1 MFFMQIVPF
10 YKMTQKT
17 SYTILKMYDFTIIMT
32 YINLFYSF
40 LWFLSLFVFVRYVRV
55 NVLLNVRFYFYE
67 FLSNITHGSA
77 CRTAYAQASIVFP
90 EMC

>member
-40 LWFLSLFVFVRYVRV
+40 LWFLSLFIFVRYVRV
-55 NVLLNVRFYFYE
+55 NVRFCFYE
-67 FLSNITHGSA
+67 FLSNITYGGA